1 MVSPL
6 YMRLDIWTL
15 YLSYELE
22 FPEELTVVLEL
33 PEELAVV
40 QPVFYICMLKKCVG
54 DPAFIA

>member
-1 MVSPL
+1 
-6 YMRLDIWTL
+6 MRLDIWTL